1 DQDQKATS
9 DLEGSYKMRGK
20 SGIWESDPREAEN
33 SHGRVDEFEN
43 SLREEDQAHRQPDED
58 DASYIPGRS
67 AKSIHRNSSNG
78 RACTYMAD
86 RPMSLRNPRRQM
98 IALGYPRMLSNFD
111 IEIR

>member
-1 DQDQKATS
+1 MD
-9 DLEGSYKMRGK
+9 GSMNLRIPCVKKIKPTASRMKTMLLTFQAGAR
-20 SGIWESDPREAEN
+20 
-33 SHGRVDEFEN
+33 
-43 SLREEDQAHRQPDED
+43 SLFTAFLD
-58 DASYIPGRS
+58 
-67 AKSIHRNSSNG
+67 G